1 VLDGQGD
8 AGSDPQIAAATVLA
22 AAQVLIEAMRN
33 ELRVDDAIATSRLD
47 DVIRQLASRGNTAL
61 TESRPVTSSM
71 IEQARRGVQAAIA
84 LAGDSDVSGLLDSL
98 NGIDDG
104 MTAQSARNV
113 LSASSSSALDISL
126 ARIAAGDSTDIDTVL
141 GDGATPPPSP
151 PPPPPSPSNS
161 APTISGTPPSS
172 VLEGVQY
179 RFRPSASDPD
189 GDTLSFSISNRPAWA
204 AFDSA
209 TGELSGTP
217 SAADLGSYAN
227 IAIRVDDGLD
237 AAVLPAFSV
246 TVEAVE
252 LGTAT
257 LSWQAPTQN
266 RDGSPLL
273 DLAGY
278 RVHWG
283 TQSGTY
289 TQSTHIDNPGI
300 TTYVIE
306 NLSPGTYYFV
316 TTAINASAL
325 ESAFSNEE
333 AKTIQ

>member
-1 VLDGQGD
+1 
-8 AGSDPQIAAATVLA
+8 
-22 AAQVLIEAMRN
+22 
-33 ELRVDDAIATSRLD
+33 
-47 DVIRQLASRGNTAL
+47 
-61 TESRPVTSSM
+61 M
-71 IEQARRGVQAAIA
+71 IEHARRGVQASIA

-141 GDGATPPPSP
+141 GDGATPPPP
-151 PPPPPSPSNS
+151 PPSNS

-217 SAADLGSYAN
+217 K
-227 IAIRVDDGLD
+227 
-237 AAVLPAFSV
+237 F
-246 TVEAVE
+246 
-252 LGTAT
+252 
-257 LSWQAPTQN
+257 
-266 RDGSPLL
+266 
-273 DLAGY
+273 
-278 RVHWG
+278 
-283 TQSGTY
+283 
-289 TQSTHIDNPGI
+289 
-300 TTYVIE
+300 
-306 NLSPGTYYFV
+306 
-316 TTAINASAL
+316 IN
-325 ESAFSNEE
+325 
-333 AKTIQ
+333 